1 MEELPIGS
9 RRFKDKMESLKLSDN
24 VISNIAKLVQIA
36 ILTGTD
42 IVDNLRTLRLTLDGD
57 SLEVH
62 EDFEKNLQQNIDN
75 MLSAIPREDAAE

>member
-1 MEELPIGS
+1 MEEQHIGS
-9 RRFKDKMESLKLSDN
+9 RRFKDKMESLKLSDD

-62 EDFEKNLQQNIDN
+62 KDFEKSLQQNIDN
-75 MLSAIPREDAAE
+75 MLSAIPREDSTE

>member
-1 MEELPIGS
+1 MEEQLIGS
-9 RRFKDKMESLKLSDN
+9 RRFKGKMESLKLSDN

-62 EDFEKNLQQNIDN
+62 EDFEKNLQQNIES
-75 MLSAIPREDAAE
+75 MLSAIPREETTE